1 MFLKIGACYSFH
13 SLIYIV
19 LFMVLISGT
28 IWYSFKLFQLYRYN
42 KFIETEDYV
51 DMPLKLISE
60 ELASFVP
67 VN

>member
-1 MFLKIGACYSFH
+1 
-13 SLIYIV
+13 
-19 LFMVLISGT
+19 MVLISGT

-42 KFIETEDYV
+42 KFIETEDDV
-51 DMPLKLISE
+51 DMTLKLISE